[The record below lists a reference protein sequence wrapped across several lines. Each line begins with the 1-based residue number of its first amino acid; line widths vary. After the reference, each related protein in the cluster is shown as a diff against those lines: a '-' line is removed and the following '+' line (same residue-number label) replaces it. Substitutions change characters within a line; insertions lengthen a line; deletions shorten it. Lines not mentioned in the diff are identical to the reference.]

1 MHVLWVNLSGKICL
15 IAQGGTMPNSP
26 MPGFAEQLSTSE
38 MEMVLSYIKI
48 FWNAE
53 ERVFQMEIS
62 QRHKELFE

>member
-1 MHVLWVNLSGKICL
+1 
-15 IAQGGTMPNSP
+15 MPNSP